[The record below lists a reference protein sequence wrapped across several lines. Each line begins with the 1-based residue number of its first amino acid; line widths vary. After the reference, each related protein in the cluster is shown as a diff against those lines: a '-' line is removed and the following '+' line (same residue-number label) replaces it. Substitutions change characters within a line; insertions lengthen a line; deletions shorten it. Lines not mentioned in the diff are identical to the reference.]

1 MRSAILLIVPML
13 ATTLNAQTTT
23 ARKPAWEWSEDS
35 IRKVVGAVRAGRS
48 LQPKQWP
55 GGARVAVLL
64 SFDVDNE
71 TVSLRFGEP
80 TIGALS
86 QGEYGAR
93 VALGRVTN
101 LLDRNRIPAS
111 FFIPAVSLMLHP
123 EMVDLIQRAGHHEFA
138 VHGWIHEMNTQVP
151 ADVERDL
158 VKRALDYLT
167 KVTGSKPV
175 GYRAPSW
182 NFSPATLNIIRELG
196 FTYESSMMSDDRPY
210 ELMQDGK
217 PTGIVE
223 IPVEW
228 ILDDAPLFN
237 VQGANYSSP
246 REVAQVWIDEFDK
259 AWEEGTMFV
268 LTMHP
273 HVIGHRSRIVA
284 LELLIEHINEEGQ
297 RLVRDAPAGGG
308 VRQAAGGDE
317 VGCTGCDRVQRVRV
331 CASSPFAPSA
341 PCAPYFRNRSANCS
355 SRSSPSF
362 RPACGSPPRA
372 FVSVASPQ

>member
-1 MRSAILLIVPML
+1 MSVRIGRLLVILLAALPFD
-13 ATTLNAQTTT
+13 ARAQGQQ
-23 ARKPAWEWSEDS
+23 ARRPAWEWSEDT
-35 IRKVVGAVRAGRS
+35 IRKVVNAVRAGRS

-93 VALGRVTN
+93 VALGRVVS
-101 LLDRNRIPAS
+101 LLDRQRIPAS

-123 EMVDLIQRAGHHEFA
+123 GMADVIKASGRHEFG
-138 VHGWIHEMNTQVP
+138 VHGWIHEMNTQAP
-151 ADVERDL
+151 PDVERDL
-158 VKRALDYLT
+158 VRRSLEYLT
-167 KVTGSKPV
+167 RVTGTRPV

-182 NFSPATLNIIRELG
+182 NFSPATLSIIRDLG
-196 FTYESSMMSDDRPY
+196 FLYESSMMSDDRPY
-210 ELMQDGK
+210 ELLQDGQ

-237 VQGANYSSP
+237 VQGANYASP

-259 AWEEGTMFV
+259 AWEERTMFV

-273 HVIGHRSRIVA
+273 HVTGHRSRIVA
-284 LELLIEHINEEGQ
+284 LELLLDHIRAKGGAWFATHREAVEY
-297 RLVRDAPAGGG
+297 VKKEAGM
-308 VRQAAGGDE
+308 R
-317 VGCTGCDRVQRVRV
+317 
-331 CASSPFAPSA
+331 
-341 PCAPYFRNRSANCS
+341 
-355 SRSSPSF
+355 
-362 RPACGSPPRA
+362 
-372 FVSVASPQ
+372 

>member
-1 MRSAILLIVPML
+1 MRSKLALLGLVL
-13 ATTLNAQTTT
+13 ASAATAQTP
-23 ARKPAWEWSEDS
+23 ARRPAWEWSEDT
-35 IRKVVGAVRAGRS
+35 IRTVVGAVRAGRS

-71 TVSLRFGEP
+71 SVSLRFGEP

-93 VALGRVTN
+93 VALGRVMN
-101 LLDRNRIPAS
+101 LIDRHRIPAS

-123 EMVDLIQRAGHHEFA
+123 EMVGIIQRAGHHEFG
-138 VHGWIHEMNTQVP
+138 VHGWIHEMNTQLP
-151 ADVERDL
+151 AAVERDL
-158 VKRALDYLT
+158 VKRSLDYLT
-167 KVTGSKPV
+167 RVTGTRPV

-182 NFSPATLNIIRELG
+182 NFSPATLSIIRELG
-196 FTYESSMMSDDRPY
+196 FMYESSMMSDDRPY
-210 ELMQDGK
+210 ELLQNGQ

-237 VQGANYSSP
+237 VQGTNYAPP

-284 LELLIEHINEEGQ
+284 LELLIDHINSKGS
-297 RLVRDAPAGGG
+297 VWFATH
-308 VRQAAGGDE
+308 RQAAEYAKKEAGM
-317 VGCTGCDRVQRVRV
+317 R
-331 CASSPFAPSA
+331 
-341 PCAPYFRNRSANCS
+341 
-355 SRSSPSF
+355 
-362 RPACGSPPRA
+362 
-372 FVSVASPQ
+372 